1 MSGPRAR
8 AAPLSDRV
16 AERILDHL
24 ARRQGPS
31 TSPPP
36 VPAAIQD
43 EMDAMWRDVL
53 ATVDLAAARDEYLE
67 AGELLVLRDLVPL
80 ALCQR
85 TLAEIDLARP
95 TRSRMPFVRA
105 AQHVGWRTL
114 QRIAPLSSAIYR
126 SPVFLE
132 WMSALVGRALQ
143 LKDPEDDHACAT
155 YEYERRGDG
164 MKFHFDTCGC
174 EEGASFTQLLSLHDQ
189 SSQRLIVDL
198 HTTDGRPVERR
209 VLQTLPGTL
218 VVFCG
223 SKVWHGVSPLGPN
236 ERRVILSMS
245 YATDPS
251 MPPWRRLYENLK
263 DSILY
268 FGPGA
273 LLQRNF
279 K

>member
-1 MSGPRAR
+1 VTGVRAR
-8 AAPLSDRV
+8 AAQLSDR
-16 AERILDHL
+16 L
-24 ARRQGPS
+24 ARRLAAS
-31 TSPPP
+31 SSPRP
-36 VPAAIQD
+36 VPVEIQND
-43 EMDAMWRDVL
+43 MDAMWRAAF
-53 ATVDLAAARDEYLE
+53 ATVDLAAVRDEYLE
-67 AGELLVLRDLVPL
+67 AGEFVVLRDLVPR
-80 ALCQR
+80 ALCER

-95 TRSRMPFVRA
+95 TRSRVPFVRA

-114 QRIAPLSSAIYR
+114 QRIAPLSTAIYR

-132 WMSALVGRALQ
+132 WMTALVGQPVQ

-164 MKFHFDTCGC
+164 MKFHYDTCGC
-174 EEGASFTQLLSLHDQ
+174 EPGASYTQLLSLHDR
-189 SSQRLIVDL
+189 SSQRLLVDL

-209 VLQTLPGTL
+209 ALQTPPGTL

-223 SKVWHGVSPLGPN
+223 SKVWHGVSPLGRD

-245 YATDPS
+245 YATDPT
-251 MPPWRRLYENLK
+251 MPPWRRLYENVK
-263 DSILY
+263 DAVLY

>member
-1 MSGPRAR
+1 M
-8 AAPLSDRV
+8 SDRT
-16 AERILDHL
+16 DHGVVDRL
-24 ARRQGPS
+24 ARRLGAA

-36 VPAAIQD
+36 IPAEIQAEAD
-43 EMDAMWRDVL
+43 EMWRAAL
-53 ATVDLAAARDEYLE
+53 ASVDLAAVRDAYTRD
-67 AGELLVLRDLVPL
+67 GEFVVLPDLVPR

-85 TLAEIDLARP
+85 TLAEIDQARP
-95 TRSRMPFVRA
+95 TRSRVPFVRA

-114 QRIAPLSSAIYR
+114 QRIAPLSAAIYR

-132 WMSALVGRALQ
+132 WMTALVGRPLQ

-164 MKFHFDTCGC
+164 MRFHYDTCGC
-174 EEGASFTQLLSLHDQ
+174 DEGASFTQLLSLHDQ
-189 SSQRLIVDL
+189 SSQRLLVDL
-198 HTTDGRPVERR
+198 HTRDDRPVERR

-223 SKVWHGVSPLGPN
+223 SKVWHGVSPLGPG

-251 MPPWRRLYENLK
+251 MPPWRRLYENVK
-263 DSILY
+263 DAVLY
-268 FGPGA
+268 FGPSA